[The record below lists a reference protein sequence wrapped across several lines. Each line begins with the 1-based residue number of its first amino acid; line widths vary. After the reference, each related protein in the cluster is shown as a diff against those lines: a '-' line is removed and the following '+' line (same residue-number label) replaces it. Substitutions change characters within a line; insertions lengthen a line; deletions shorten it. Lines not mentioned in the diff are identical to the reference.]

1 MLDFQG
7 RGGYKTPTE
16 VLMANGKRLAF
27 IGGGNMAEAL
37 LRGILAAKRLA
48 PEQVIATDVRADRL
62 AYLRDTYGIE
72 TSGGN
77 AEASAQADTVLLAV
91 KPQVVTGVLDDLR
104 RVITE
109 RQLVISIAAG
119 ISTETIAEAVLRP
132 VRVVR
137 VMPNTPALVLEGM
150 SALAR
155 GNLAT
160 PEDLATAR
168 GLFEA
173 VGKVV
178 VVDEALMD
186 AVTGLSGSG
195 PAYVFLVIEALSDAG
210 VKAGLPRDVATAL
223 AAQTVRGAA
232 KMVLE
237 TGKHPGELKDMVT
250 SPGGTTIA
258 GLHALEQGAVRA
270 ALINAVEAATRRSQ
284 ELGRR

>member
-7 RGGYKTPTE
+7 RGGYKTPME
-16 VLMANGKRLAF
+16 VRVANGKRLAF
-27 IGGGNMAEAL
+27 VGGGNMAEAL

-48 PEQVIATDVRADRL
+48 PEQVIVTDVRADRL

-72 TSGGN
+72 TSGDN
-77 AEASAQADTVLLAV
+77 LKTAAQADTVLLAV

-109 RQLVISIAAG
+109 RQLLISIAAG
-119 ISTETIAEAVLRP
+119 ISTATIAEAVLRP

-150 SALAR
+150 SALAP
-155 GNLAT
+155 GALAT

-178 VVDEALMD
+178 VVGEGLMD

-210 VKAGLPRDVATAL
+210 VKMGLPREIATVL

>member
-1 MLDFQG
+1 M
-7 RGGYKTPTE
+7 T
-16 VLMANGKRLAF
+16 NGTRLTF

-37 LRGILAAKRLA
+37 LRGILASKRLA
-48 PEQVIATDVRADRL
+48 PEEIIASDVREDRL
-62 AYLRDTYGIE
+62 AYLRRTYGIG
-72 TSGGN
+72 TSASN
-77 AEASAQADTVLLAV
+77 AEAAAQSETVLLAV
-91 KPQVVTGVLDDLR
+91 KPQVMAGALDDLR
-104 RVITE
+104 RVVTE
-109 RQLVISIAAG
+109 RQLVISITAG
-119 ISTETIAEAVLRP
+119 ISTATIAEAFLRP
-132 VRVVR
+132 VRIVR

-150 SALAR
+150 TALAR

-160 PEDLATAR
+160 LEDLATTR

-195 PAYVFLVIEALSDAG
+195 PAYVFLMIEALSDAG
-210 VKAGLPRDVATAL
+210 VKTGLPRDVAALL

-250 SPGGTTIA
+250 SPGGTTIV

-270 ALINAVEAATRRSQ
+270 APINAVEAATRRSQ